1 MKHVSSK
8 EMDINEVKYLKSEE
22 LDKIKIDRR
31 IIAGFRK
38 DLHNIICLS
47 EDYNTARNVPTID
60 LRTFKQDCNTGKM
73 EPTVYG
79 FRLDPS
85 QYAALFNMMN
95 NNLGIVYGT
104 TSPDEGSPTEQ
115 SEHLAEQMKEAD
127 QAMNGRQYLEEEMAI
142 DEDN

>member
-1 MKHVSSK
+1 MTHHIKHVSSK

-60 LRTFKQDCNTGKM
+60 LRTFKEDRNTGEM
-73 EPTVYG
+73 VPTKAG
-79 FRLDPS
+79 FRLDPGAYS
-85 QYAALFNMMN
+85 CLVGMLS
-95 NNLGIVYGT
+95 NNLGLICGT
-104 TSPDEGSPTEQ
+104 TGPDEGFPTNQ
-115 SEHLAEQMKEAD
+115 SQHLEEQM
-127 QAMNGRQYLEEEMAI
+127 GI
-142 DEDN
+142 